1 MPKKEIANQ
10 NQNNNQTIMINQMLD
25 HLYIAHTIS
34 QKIYGDDKIEAI
46 FCLLAD
52 SIKNNIKLEK
62 L

>member
-1 MPKKEIANQ
+1 MLKKETA
-10 NQNNNQTIMINQMLD
+10 NQNNNKIVMINQMLD

-34 QKIYGDDKIEAI
+34 QEIYGDEKIEAI

-52 SIKNNIKLEK
+52 SIKNNIELEK

>member
-1 MPKKEIANQ
+1 MLKKETA
-10 NQNNNQTIMINQMLD
+10 NQNNNKIVMINQMLD

-34 QKIYGDDKIEAI
+34 QEIYGDEKIEAI

-52 SIKNNIKLEK
+52 SIKNSIELEK